1 MSKGISSFVGKNVV
15 VRLRDQRTEE
25 ITGTIVSI
33 DDKRG
38 YKIKYESRG
47 STYTYYIPFTVPVY
61 SKTELNKTAKFE
73 KGEEITAEIS
83 INRIVKVKGEVI
95 GADESGII
103 LSYVSRNKNTQ
114 DYFAFAQLERI
125 QFAELTKE
133 GMKAAKEKSARMKEA
148 RGDKKSKKSKGG
160 KSSDKKSKKSK
171 IKIRRK

>member
-25 ITGTIVSI
+25 ITGTILSI

-61 SKTELNKTAKFE
+61 SKTELGKSSKFE
-73 KGEEITAEIS
+73 KGDEITAEIA
-83 INRIVKVKGEVI
+83 INRIVKVKGEIV
-95 GADESGII
+95 GADESGVI

-114 DYFAFAQLERI
+114 DYFAYAQVERI

-133 GMKAAKEKSARMKEA
+133 GAKAAKEKSERMKEA
-148 RGDKKSKKSKGG
+148 RGGKKSKKSKEE
-160 KSSDKKSKKSK
+160 KSAKKSKKSK
-171 IKIRRK
+171 LNVKRR

>member
-25 ITGTIVSI
+25 ITGTILSI

-61 SKTELNKTAKFE
+61 SKTELGKHAKFE
-73 KGEEITAEIS
+73 KGDEITAEIA
-83 INRIVKVKGEVI
+83 INRIVKVKGEIV
-95 GADESGII
+95 GADESGVI

-114 DYFAFAQLERI
+114 DYFAYAQVERI

-133 GMKAAKEKSARMKEA
+133 GAKAAKEKSERMKEA
-148 RGDKKSKKSKGG
+148 RGGKKSKKSKEE
-160 KSSDKKSKKSK
+160 KSAKKSKKSK
-171 IKIRRK
+171 LNVKRR

>member
-61 SKTELNKTAKFE
+61 SKTELGKSSKFE
-73 KGEEITAEIS
+73 KGDEITAEIA
-83 INRIVKVKGEVI
+83 INRIVKVKGEIV
-95 GADESGII
+95 GADESGVI

-114 DYFAFAQLERI
+114 DYFAYAQVERI

-133 GMKAAKEKSARMKEA
+133 GAKAAKEKSERMKEA
-148 RGDKKSKKSKGG
+148 RGGKKSKKSKEE
-160 KSSDKKSKKSK
+160 KSAKKGKKSKLNVK
-171 IKIRRK
+171 RR